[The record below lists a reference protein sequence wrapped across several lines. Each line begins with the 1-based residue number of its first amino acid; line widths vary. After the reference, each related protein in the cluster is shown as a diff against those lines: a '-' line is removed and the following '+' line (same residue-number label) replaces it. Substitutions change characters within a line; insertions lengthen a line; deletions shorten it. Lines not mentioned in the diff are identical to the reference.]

1 MENDN
6 KTTHQLVLAK
16 KLAFI
21 QKPFSMAD
29 LAEKQREVLD
39 KT

>member
-16 KLAFI
+16 KISIYSEAVFNGGSGR
-21 QKPFSMAD
+21 KAAGGFG
-29 LAEKQREVLD
+29 
-39 KT
+39 